1 MKTLITLTINNEN
14 IYKNTYTHLIQKNL
28 NKFIELQ
35 CKIFSYS
42 LFLIPNYFDT
52 LQFESNTLHPKPAP
66 CDAIMI
72 HTLFQAQYPKTI

>member
-1 MKTLITLTINNEN
+1 MKTIITFTINNKN

-35 CKIFSYS
+35 CKIYS

-52 LQFESNTLHPKPAP
+52 LQFEAGRCHEMQS
-66 CDAIMI
+66 
-72 HTLFQAQYPKTI
+72 